1 MRHTVDCY
9 AMDLKH
15 NFLTM
20 LKTRQEQFELAT
32 AWMVLLV
39 GSVAVTPIAQMVL
52 SAYFTTPTFWEL
64 PHLVQLMAESI
75 MLFAVLFICCAP
87 VGYGW
92 LLWALILDAHIN
104 LLAAHLRRLK
114 QVPPAFMRALQ
125 QTTLHPPTAVKAAQA
140 DWQMRITA
148 RRPDCAPTGKAPI
161 LLFQQ
166 APLLVAP

>member
-1 MRHTVDCY
+1 
-9 AMDLKH
+9 MDLKH
-15 NFLTM
+15 DFLTM
-20 LKTRQEQFELAT
+20 PNTRQEQFKLAT
-32 AWMVLLV
+32 MWMTLLV
-39 GSVAVTPIAQMVL
+39 GGFSFGLIAQMVL
-52 SAYFTTPTFWEL
+52 GAYVTTPTFWEL

-87 VGYGW
+87 AGYGW

-125 QTTLHPPTAVKAAQA
+125 ETTLHPPTAVKAAQA
-140 DWQMRITA
+140 GWQMRITA